1 VRPLH
6 VPIMNFLSDTTAPA
20 HPKLLDAMIAAN
32 DGFTPSYG
40 ADPVSARVEARL
52 KEVFETDLKLV
63 FTHSGTA
70 ANALALS
77 ILCPSHGA
85 IICHD
90 EAHIH
95 RDERGAPE
103 FFTGGAKLLPLKGEH
118 AKIDVA
124 RLDDTLNQ
132 WPQDFVHTPP
142 PRVLSLSNLNESG
155 CAYSIDELAA
165 RITPAK
171 AKNLKIHIDGAR
183 FANALIS
190 TGASPADLSWRAGA
204 DILCLGATKNGALGA
219 EAVILFPSVLDQFE
233 ELQTRQKRGGHMA
246 AKMRFVAAQFD
257 AWLSDDLWLDLAR
270 HANAMATDLGKGL
283 TQQDGVEMAHP
294 TDGNEVFVS
303 LSDAH
308 AERLQSA
315 GVGFYRWPDGSARF
329 VTSWCTRKED
339 VDAAIT
345 ALQQA

>member
-1 VRPLH
+1 
-6 VPIMNFLSDTTAPA
+6 MNFLSDTTAPA
-20 HPKLLDAMIAAN
+20 PPKLLDAMTAAN
-32 DGFTPSYG
+32 EGFAPSYG
-40 ADPVSARVEARL
+40 ADPISARVEAHL
-52 KEVFETDLKLV
+52 KVIFETDLKLV

-103 FFTGGAKLLPLKGEH
+103 FFTGGAKLLPLEGEH
-118 AKIDVA
+118 AKIDVD
-124 RLDDTLNQ
+124 LLGGTLNQ

-155 CAYSIDELAA
+155 CAYSVDELSA
-165 RITPAK
+165 RIEPAT

-190 TGASPADLSWRAGA
+190 TGASPADLSWKAGA

-219 EAVILFPSVLDQFE
+219 EAVILFPSVMDQFD
-233 ELQTRQKRGGHMA
+233 ELQIRQKRGGHMA

-257 AWLSDDLWLDLAR
+257 AWLSDNLWLDLAR
-270 HANAMATDLGKGL
+270 HANAMARDLSKGL
-283 TQQDGVEMAHP
+283 SQQDGIDLAHP

-303 LSDAH
+303 MSDAH
-308 AERLQSA
+308 AQRLQHA

-329 VTSWCTRKED
+329 VTSWCTRKDDIED
-339 VDAAIT
+339 AI
-345 ALQQA
+345 AVLAQGE